1 MTEQMNLYF
10 AIIVTLTFLSGCF
23 LIVLSVREQL
33 EKRGR
38 ERSWYGL
45 SPGAP
50 QKVTRN
56 EAHNTSRS
64 HSGIG
69 NCRFVA

>member
-38 ERSWYGL
+38 ERSWVRVE
-45 SPGAP
+45 SRRPTESDP
-50 QKVTRN
+50 Q
-56 EAHNTSRS
+56 
-64 HSGIG
+64 
-69 NCRFVA
+69 